1 MTDYLALLRQKTP
14 ARATAQTA
22 KSTLRSLCSSLIA
35 LKSPISSEI
44 TSSRWLVHLM
54 DRGPLEVSVSP
65 AASHAEV
72 LARYPDALAAEPFVT
87 GIEEGAAP
95 ITADQEAEVVPW
107 LAEIG
112 ETDHAITT
120 DVLSRCKQDS
130 EARAY
135 YLARARGAVGDDL
148 DDRRFCTQCE
158 NLRSG
163 VCSVA
168 KPGGAVSAPR
178 GYRPV
183 PDMLHRCAGYSPN
196 SNCLTRPT

>member
-14 ARATAQTA
+14 TEATAQTA
-22 KSTLRSLCSSLIA
+22 KSTLRSLCSSPTA
-35 LKSPISSEI
+35 LKCPISSEI
-44 TSSRWLVHLM
+44 TSWRWLVHFA
-54 DRGPLEVSVSP
+54 DRDSLEVSVSP

-72 LARYPDALAAEPFVT
+72 LASYPDALAAETFVAEL
-87 GIEEGAAP
+87 EEGAAP
-95 ITADQEAEVVPW
+95 ITCHQESAVVGW
-107 LAEIG
+107 LADIG
-112 ETDHAITT
+112 ETDHAIAT
-120 DVLSRCKQDS
+120 DVLIRCKQDS

-135 YLARARGAVGDDL
+135 YLGRARRAVGDGL

-168 KPGGAVSAPR
+168 KPGGVVSAPR

-183 PDMLHRCAGYSPN
+183 PDILHRCAGYSPTT
-196 SNCLTRPT
+196 NCLTRAT

>member
-14 ARATAQTA
+14 AGATAQTA
-22 KSTLRSLCSSLIA
+22 KSPLRSLCSSPMA

-72 LARYPDALAAEPFVT
+72 LASYPDALAAEPFVAD
-87 GIEEGAAP
+87 IEEGSAP
-95 ITADQEAEVVPW
+95 ITCNQEAAIVRW
-107 LAEIG
+107 LADTG

-120 DVLSRCKQDS
+120 DVLIRCKQDS

-135 YLARARGAVGDDL
+135 YLARARCAVGDDL

-168 KPGGAVSAPR
+168 KPGGVVSAPR